1 MLDDARLL
9 DWLFDWAADPTRIL
23 VDNPAQLYFA

>member
-9 DWLFDWAADPTRIL
+9 DWLFDWAADPTRSSE
-23 VDNPAQLYFA
+23 DNAAQLYFA